1 MYYSHLKQVFSDDWC
16 HDVLNN
22 ANQMG
27 FEKAAVNNYGKLE
40 RLEHIRN
47 NDKVQWHD
55 KPLSIQVEQAI
66 RIKTENTFPF
76 VIDTMPYDH
85 MGDFFRIYR
94 YEPGQYFKPHRDGHV
109 SIKNSHT
116 GIDTESQVTALIY
129 LNTPEGGE
137 TILMPKGFAMKD
149 WWIEIRP
156 EAGDVLLFEHDFW
169 HEGRPVTSGEKYVL
183 RTDLFYVQNENQ

>member
-1 MYYSHLKQVFSDDWC
+1 MYYCHFKQVFSDDWC
-16 HDVLNN
+16 HNILDK
-22 ANQMG
+22 ANRMG

-40 RLEHIRN
+40 HLEHIRN

-55 KPLSIQVEQAI
+55 KPLSIEVEHT
-66 RIKTENTFPF
+66 IKTKAEKIFPF
-76 VIDTMPYDH
+76 VIGAMPYDH

-109 SIKNSHT
+109 SIKNAHT
-116 GIDTESQVTALIY
+116 DVDTESQVTALIY
-129 LNTPEGGE
+129 LNSSEGGE

-149 WWIEIRP
+149 WWIHIKP

-183 RTDLFYVQNENQ
+183 RTDLFYVKNEDD